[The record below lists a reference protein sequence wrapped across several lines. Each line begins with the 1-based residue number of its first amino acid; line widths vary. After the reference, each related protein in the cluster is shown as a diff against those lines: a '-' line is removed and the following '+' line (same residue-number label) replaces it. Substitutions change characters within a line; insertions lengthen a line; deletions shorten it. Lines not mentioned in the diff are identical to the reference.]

1 MLRFLSIR
9 HLAVIDQLE
18 IDLEPGLTVLT
29 GETGAGKSMLV
40 EALDLLVGGRA
51 SADLVRTGEDTAT
64 VQAIFEMSDAREATR
79 GTVRE
84 AIIRREVSAQG
95 RSRAFIDDALA
106 TTTALREFGAGLVD
120 LHGQHEHQALL
131 NPESHGPLL
140 DGNLGAPELL
150 ASVAERYD
158 AWREARAALDR
169 TQLSE
174 REKAARIELINFQ
187 LGDIDKVS
195 PKAGEDEQ
203 LGEERTM
210 LANAD
215 RLTRLSTEAYAAL
228 YDGEHAALGSLATAW
243 KRVADLA
250 DLDPKARPYLDQR
263 DEVKSR
269 LEDLAFFLRGYTDGL
284 DASPA
289 RLQDVEDRL
298 ALIERLKRKYG
309 PELGDVIERRNSLKA
324 ELAALGASEEQAS
337 QLARRAADAAES
349 FVAVARQLSAARRK
363 VGTTLGRQLESALA
377 TLAMPKCRVDIRTTT
392 HEQDESRWTRAGID
406 AVEFYL
412 SPNPGEELR
421 PLAKIA
427 SGGELSRVMLAL
439 HGLSADAAD
448 ADAGTVRTLVFDEV
462 DAGIGG
468 EAADA
473 VGAQLQQLADRC
485 QVICITHL
493 PQIAAR
499 GDAHFV
505 IDKQVKG
512 GRTMTT
518 VTRLDPG
525 GREQELARM
534 IAGAAIS
541 PSVLASAKEMLVGRQ
556 RKQPFLPKKSE
567 QTSKGESES
576 RPRAKAKA
584 PRGA

>member
-64 VQAIFEMSDAREATR
+64 VQAIFEAAEQRER
-79 GTVRE
+79 IV
-84 AIIRREVSAQG
+84 RREVSAQG
-95 RSRAFIDDALA
+95 RSRAFIDDTLA
-106 TTTALREFGAGLVD
+106 TTGALKELGAGLVD

-131 NPESHGPLL
+131 NPETHGPLV
-140 DGNLGAPELL
+140 DENLGAPELL
-150 ASVAERYD
+150 TRVDSAFV
-158 AWREARAALDR
+158 AWRDAKSALER

-174 REKAARIELINFQ
+174 REKAARIELISFQ
-187 LGDIDKVS
+187 LGEIDKVG
-195 PKAGEDEQ
+195 PKPGEDEQ
-203 LGEERTM
+203 LGEERQM

-228 YDGEHAALGSLATAW
+228 YESEQAALTSLATVW
-243 KRVADLA
+243 KRLTDLA
-250 DLDPKARPYLDQR
+250 DLDPKARGYLDQR

-269 LEDLAFFLRGYTDGL
+269 LEDLAFFLRDYAKEL

-298 ALIERLKRKYG
+298 AALERLKRKHG
-309 PELGDVIERRNSLKA
+309 PELADVIAHRNGLKA
-324 ELAALGASEEQAS
+324 ELDSLGASEEQAAA
-337 QLARRAADAAES
+337 LARRAEAARNAFLLVARELSDARR
-349 FVAVARQLSAARRK
+349 AVATRLAK
-363 VGTTLGRQLESALA
+363 KLEAALA
-377 TLAMPKCRVDIRTTT
+377 TLAMPKCRVEIRIATDDR
-392 HEQDESRWTRAGID
+392 DEARWTARGID
-406 AVEFYL
+406 HVEFYL
-412 SPNPGEELR
+412 SPNPGEEVR

-439 HGLSADAAD
+439 HGISVDTAEAA
-448 ADAGTVRTLVFDEV
+448 AGLVRTLVFDEV

-473 VGAQLQQLADRC
+473 VGAELQKLAERC
-485 QVICITHL
+485 QVLCITHL

-499 GDAHFV
+499 GDVHMV
-505 IDKQVKG
+505 IDKTVKG

-518 VTRLDPG
+518 VTRLDAQA
-525 GREQELARM
+525 REHELARM

-541 PSVLASAKEMLVGRQ
+541 PAVVASAREMLIT
-556 RKQPFLPKKSE
+556 RKRSE
-567 QTSKGESES
+567 TKAKGESES
-576 RPRAKAKA
+576 RSRAKAKA

>member
-40 EALDLLVGGRA
+40 EALDLLVGGRS
-51 SADLVRTGEDTAT
+51 SADLVRTGEDTAI
-64 VQAIFEMSDAREATR
+64 VQAIFEVA
-79 GTVRE
+79 GGRE
-84 AIIRREVSAQG
+84 AIVRREVSAQG

-106 TTTALREFGAGLVD
+106 TTAALREFGGGLVD

-131 NPESHGPLL
+131 NPEAHGPLL
-140 DGNLGAPELL
+140 DENLGAPELL
-150 ASVAERYD
+150 ASVAERYE
-158 AWREARAALDR
+158 AWRDARAALDR

-187 LGDIDKVS
+187 LSEIDKVG

-203 LGEERTM
+203 LADERVM

-215 RLTRLSTEAYAAL
+215 RLSRLSTEAYGALYESEQAAL
-228 YDGEHAALGSLATAW
+228 ASLSVVW

-250 DLDPKARPYLDQR
+250 ELDPRARVYLDQR

-269 LEDLAFFLRGYTDGL
+269 LEDLAFFLRGYATEL

-298 ALIERLKRKYG
+298 AMLERLKRKHG
-309 PELGDVIERRNSLKA
+309 PALSDVIERRNALRG
-324 ELAALGASEEQAS
+324 ELDALGASEEQAS
-337 QLARRAADAAES
+337 RLARRAADAADA
-349 FVAVARQLSAARRK
+349 FVAVARQLSATRRK
-363 VGTTLGRQLESALA
+363 VATALGRKLETALA
-377 TLAMPKCRVDIRTTT
+377 SLAMPKCRVDIRTSTY
-392 HEQDESRWTRAGID
+392 EQEESRWNSRGVD
-406 AVEFYL
+406 HVEFYL

-439 HGLSADAAD
+439 HGLSAGAAET
-448 ADAGTVRTLVFDEV
+448 AQGAIRTLVFDEV

-473 VGAQLQQLADRC
+473 VGAELQKLASRC
-485 QVICITHL
+485 QVLCITHL

-499 GDAHFV
+499 GDAHLV

-518 VTRLDPG
+518 VTRLDQG

-541 PSVLASAKEMLVGRQ
+541 PTVVASAREMLAGRQ
-556 RKQPFLPKKSE
+556 RSKQ
-567 QTSKGESES
+567 TAKGESES
-576 RPRAKAKA
+576 KSRAKAKV

>member
-40 EALDLLVGGRA
+40 EALDLLVGGHA

-64 VQAIFEMSDAREATR
+64 VQAIFEAA
-79 GTVRE
+79 GRE
-84 AIIRREVSAQG
+84 AIVRREVSAQG

-106 TTTALREFGAGLVD
+106 TTTALREFGARLLD

-131 NPESHGPLL
+131 NPEAHGPLL
-140 DGNLGAPELL
+140 DENLGAPELL
-150 ASVAERYD
+150 AAVAERFD

-187 LGDIDKVS
+187 LGEIDKVG
-195 PKAGEDEQ
+195 PKPGEDEQ
-203 LGEERTM
+203 LLEERTM

-215 RLTRLSTEAYAAL
+215 RLSRLSTEAYAAL
-228 YDGEHAALGSLATAW
+228 YDGEHAALASLATVW
-243 KRVADLA
+243 KRIADLA
-250 DLDPKARPYLDQR
+250 EIDSKARVYLDQR
-263 DEVKSR
+263 EEVKSR
-269 LEDLAFFLRGYTDGL
+269 LEDLAFFLRGYAGEL

-298 ALIERLKRKYG
+298 ASLERLKRKHG
-309 PELGDVIERRNSLKA
+309 PALADVIEFRSGLRA
-324 ELAALGASEEQAS
+324 ELDALGASEEQAS
-337 QLARRAADAAES
+337 QLARRAADAADA
-349 FVAVARQLSAARRK
+349 FVAVARQLSATRRNVATALSK
-363 VGTTLGRQLESALA
+363 QLEASLA
-377 TLAMPKCRVDIRTTT
+377 ALAMPKCRVDIRTAA
-392 HEQDESRWTRAGID
+392 HEQDQSRWSRTGID
-406 AVEFYL
+406 VVEFYL

-439 HGLSADAAD
+439 HGLSAGASDQE
-448 ADAGTVRTLVFDEV
+448 GGSVRTLVFDEV
-462 DAGIGG
+462 NAGIGG

-473 VGAQLQQLADRC
+473 VGAELQKLAARC
-485 QVICITHL
+485 QVLCITHL

-499 GDAHFV
+499 GDVHFV
-505 IDKQVKG
+505 IDKQVKA

-518 VTRLDPG
+518 VARLDQG

-534 IAGAAIS
+534 IADAAIS
-541 PSVLASAKEMLVGRQ
+541 PTVVASAREMLAGRQ
-556 RKQPFLPKKSE
+556 RSPSTSLRLGEHKPKD
-567 QTSKGESES
+567 ESES
-576 RPRAKAKA
+576 RSRAKAKA

>member
-64 VQAIFEMSDAREATR
+64 VQAIFEWADGRESI
-79 GTVRE
+79 V
-84 AIIRREVSAQG
+84 RREVSAQG

-106 TTTALREFGAGLVD
+106 TTVALREFGGGMVD

-131 NPESHGPLL
+131 NPEAHGPLL
-140 DGNLGAPELL
+140 DENLGAPELL

-158 AWREARAALDR
+158 AWRAARAALDR

-187 LGDIDKVS
+187 LGEIDKVD
-195 PKAGEDEQ
+195 PKPGEDER
-203 LGEERTM
+203 LSDERVM

-215 RLTRLSTEAYAAL
+215 RLSRLSTEAYAAL
-228 YDGEHAALGSLATAW
+228 YENEHAALASLATVW
-243 KRVADLA
+243 KRMAELA
-250 DLDPKARPYLDQR
+250 EIDVNARVYLDQR

-269 LEDLAFFLRGYTDGL
+269 LEDLAFFLRGYAAEL

-298 ALIERLKRKYG
+298 AMLERLKRKHG
-309 PELGDVIERRNSLKA
+309 PALSDVIDRRHALKA
-324 ELAALGASEEQAS
+324 ELDALGASEEQAS
-337 QLARRAADAAES
+337 ELARRAADAAS
-349 FVAVARQLSAARRK
+349 AFVAVARQLSATRRK
-363 VGTTLGRQLESALA
+363 VGAALGRKLETALA
-377 TLAMPKCRVDIRTTT
+377 ALAMPKCRVDIRTSTCE
-392 HEQDESRWTRAGID
+392 HDEARWTSRGVD
-406 AVEFYL
+406 HVEFYL

-439 HGLSADAAD
+439 HGLSAGAAEQG
-448 ADAGTVRTLVFDEV
+448 AGVTRTLVFDEV

-473 VGAQLQQLADRC
+473 VGAELQKLAVRC
-485 QVICITHL
+485 QVLCITHL

-499 GDAHFV
+499 GDVHIV
-505 IDKQVKG
+505 IDKVVKG

-518 VTRLDPG
+518 VARLDQG

-541 PSVLASAKEMLVGRQ
+541 PTVVASAREMLAGRQ
-556 RKQPFLPKKSE
+556 RSHSASVMTGEHKP
-567 QTSKGESES
+567 KGESES
-576 RPRAKAKA
+576 RSRAKAKVT
-584 PRGA
+584 RGT